1 MTSVLGA
8 RARCWGRPITGD
20 DEDTHGRRNERRVS
34 AGSESRRVWR
44 GGQWLAGA
52 NDRCNGGVGLGWSRT
67 TGEWT
72 RGRGGR
78 RLGDVGAGSGVAA
91 AGGRATSVRTP
102 GSRRLEVG
110 RRRRGLRGRGSRRS
124 GDISVGSR
132 VVVAG
137 GCWRSAALPV
147 GGRRPGTSVAG
158 GS

>member
-20 DEDTHGRRNERRVS
+20 DEDTHGRRNERRVI

-52 NDRCNGGVGLGWSRT
+52 NDRRNGGVGLGWSRT

-78 RLGDVGAGSGVAA
+78 RSGDVCADSGVTA
-91 AGGRATSVRTP
+91 AGGRATSARAP
-102 GSRRLEVG
+102 GSWQPEVG
-110 RRRRGLRGRGSRRS
+110 RHQRGLQGRGGWRLLAVCGTASRRP
-124 GDISVGSR
+124 
-132 VVVAG
+132 VAWHFRG
-137 GCWRSAALPV
+137 WRILA
-147 GGRRPGTSVAG
+147 
-158 GS
+158 